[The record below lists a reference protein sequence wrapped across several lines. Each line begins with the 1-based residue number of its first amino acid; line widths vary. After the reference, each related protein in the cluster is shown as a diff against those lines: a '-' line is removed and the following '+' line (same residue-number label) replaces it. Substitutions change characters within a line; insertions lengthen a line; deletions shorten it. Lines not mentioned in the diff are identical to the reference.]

1 MIWFYV
7 NSYFEFFFPAT
18 SGDRDNNNKFSHCSK
33 ANISAVLDAIV
44 DKRKDNCF
52 VKSDGAF
59 CGKFLN
65 ICFHFHLYMYGLFVY
80 ISFSQVTKLSKM
92 VKSVIVDLMIKNVRN
107 NVATQDKVQNS
118 MLMKINKKGTYIKSK
133 NRPINFVQIEM
144 IFASEMSKK
153 IRKKHL
159 DRYVPY

>member
-1 MIWFYV
+1 M
-7 NSYFEFFFPAT
+7 NSYFEFFYFFLAT

-59 CGKFLN
+59 CGKRLFTFFNCLFAN
-65 ICFHFHLYMYGLFVY
+65 FHLGIYEFVY

-92 VKSVIVDLMIKNVRN
+92 VKSVIVDLMIKNARN
-107 NVATQDKVQNS
+107 NVAFQDKVQNS
-118 MLMKINKKGTYIKSK
+118 MLMKINKKGILCLKIDLLILYILY
-133 NRPINFVQIEM
+133 IE
-144 IFASEMSKK
+144 ILL
-153 IRKKHL
+153 RKVDL
-159 DRYVPY
+159 RLFL

>member
-1 MIWFYV
+1 M

-65 ICFHFHLYMYGLFVY
+65 IFPTVCLHFHLYMYGLIGLFVY

-92 VKSVIVDLMIKNVRN
+92 VKSVIVDLMIKNAKN
-107 NVATQDKVQNS
+107 NVAFRDKVQNS

-144 IFASEMSKK
+144 YVILFASEMSKK
-153 IRKKHL
+153 NTQ
-159 DRYVPY
+159 

>member
-1 MIWFYV
+1 MILC
-7 NSYFEFFFPAT
+7 EFLFWIFFPAT

-59 CGKFLN
+59 CGKF
-65 ICFHFHLYMYGLFVY
+65 HFHLHMFGLFVY

-92 VKSVIVDLMIKNVRN
+92 VKSVIVDLMIKNARN

-118 MLMKINKKGTYIKSK
+118 MLMKINKKGTFIKSK

-144 IFASEMSKK
+144 KFCLFLKWVKK
-153 IRKKHL
+153 IRNKHL
-159 DRYVPY
+159 NRHVLPY